1 MKFLRK
7 SLSAFLV
14 LCMLV
19 STLPISAVAAPDMRG
34 VMLDSFTVSIDGGNP
49 VSLLSS
55 GSSLNLELGE
65 SYTFALRFNHP
76 DEVRNAYVVSEK
88 DNEKRYLE
96 ATNNGSGIF
105 VTSGYFGDD
114 RSYVPGTLSVEF
126 SKTGKPLQEDIIWSS
141 LQSPLNQNDVT
152 ITTNTEGS
160 VRGTADV
167 SELMKDGAETVLDFS
182 VDVLNTL
189 SGTDVDLGVYK
200 DLFSTIKDLEKG
212 EVYCITP
219 DENWYEPG
227 TYVAFVKDASDANKY
242 IKMAL
247 DVTGDRPKSLSKVSE
262 ELSTYKD
269 IISLMADFVEIQDE
283 KAKLSEQIEKSPFIQ
298 DKNEALGM
306 LDSYVRDRQIFS
318 MIVTLLPAVA
328 LASGGTMT
336 VPALIFKYYF
346 KAMEKSADYFWDYR
360 VGMILGCSPVEGAFL
375 NNNEHGAGWCP
386 LTNNYLKENGW
397 SISNGNYYLA
407 EDISLLSVKENS
419 TNTTIC
425 LHGHTIE
432 YGLTIADDA
441 TVKLYDCK
449 YIEHSNGTTS
459 GGGILGNAAGTA
471 ISNSGNLHINN
482 CIVEGPLSNY
492 GGKVT
497 IAGGMYTGSEIS
509 NDGTMNITGGT
520 IATGRHGFECIGNAG
535 TLNISGGTI
544 LNTKDATD
552 CITNGSEGVANIT
565 GGIIQNTGTDNS
577 YCVNNFG
584 TLIIKD
590 GLLENTGAQNRDRVA
605 INQES
610 GTMEISGG
618 NLRAFGEGNSNN
630 EGVWNKGEMLVKGGT
645 ISAKGEGIINYGKL
659 NMQKGSVESKK
670 TSAIKNLGEMS
681 LCGGT
686 LKALGD
692 RLYGLENSDG
702 GILSISGGTLQGPYG
717 ALETSSNE
725 SGSVVI
731 SGGTFIGPI
740 YVGYRPAPV
749 KFLINATSRIEI
761 TTSFN
766 AVFNSAIDIEAAS
779 GYNGGVMYY
788 DELEGSGVPMTIT
801 QLSEILAAAP
811 ENRQLYVRL
820 VANDA
825 VDKPDPIPGGDDKPD
840 CQHSYAATVTAPTC
854 TEQGYTTHTCTK
866 CGHSYQDNYVNALG
880 HRFGEWIVVR
890 EATSTTDGSR
900 ERTCAVCNYKETS
913 TIPATGSSSGG
924 SGSSGGGS
932 SSSSD
937 SSSSGSDRGSSASSG
952 YQISSSKDVTGGRVN
967 LSRTNAVTGQAVTVV
982 VHPDDGYEL
991 DTLKVLD
998 SSGKELSLRKQNGR
1012 YVFIMPSG
1020 KVSVE
1025 ATFRPIGQ
1033 ATNDTQTPNADFSD
1047 IPNGYWAEDAIN
1059 WTRSNGY
1066 MNGITDSTFN
1076 PEGTIT
1082 RQQLC
1087 MILSRL
1093 SGQSPS
1099 GMAEARIWAMNSG
1112 LTDGTKSGAPATR
1125 QQMVTFL
1132 YRYCRMMNY
1141 PITSGGDLTA
1151 FPDYASASNYA
1162 REALAW
1168 AVGNGIITGIK
1179 AGKLNPGGFATRA
1192 QFAVILQR
1200 FANTVVEG

>member
-96 ATNNGSGIF
+96 ATNNGTGIF
-105 VTSGYFGDD
+105 VTSGYFGGD

-152 ITTNTEGS
+152 ITTNTVES
-160 VRGTADV
+160 VRGTANV
-167 SELMKDGAETVLDFS
+167 SDLLKDGAETVLDFS
-182 VDVLNTL
+182 VDAFNTL
-189 SGTDVDLGVYK
+189 SGADVDLGVYK

-227 TYVAFVKDASDANKY
+227 TYVAFLKDASDANKFVR
-242 IKMAL
+242 MVL
-247 DVTGDRPKSLSKVSE
+247 DVKDDYPDTPPSNTLSKISE
-262 ELSTYKD
+262 DLSTYSD
-269 IISLMADFVEIQDE
+269 VISLMADFVDIQDE
-283 KAKLSEQIEKSPFIQ
+283 KEKLVEQIEKSTLIQ
-298 DKNEALGM
+298 NKDEALNK

-328 LASGGTMT
+328 LASGGTM
-336 VPALIFKYYF
+336 VMPALLIKYYF

-360 VGMILGCSPVEGAFL
+360 VGMIQGCDPIEGSFSNSSGGGSGGTAITNKFL
-375 NNNEHGAGWCP
+375 EENEVI
-386 LTNNYLKENGW
+386 TR
-397 SISNGNYYLA
+397 SGNYYLA
-407 EDISLLSVKENS
+407 EDILVPVEEDRSDIIIGERLYPTKVDATIDLNGHSCIGIWVYGGSTVRIYDSKYKETEDYLNNGGKANQIAISSRENQVSISHCIVENLGIGRASNLTISNSIVKGRLEIGDKSVVTITDSICSSSISNS
-419 TNTTIC
+419 DSILNISGGHIAGISCIKDAIINIDDATIDKVSNPSGTININSGIINEIHNQGKMVISGTAKTIGSITNDGDGDLTISGGEISSQGTTIC
-425 LHGHTIE
+425 NN
-432 YGLTIADDA
+432 
-441 TVKLYDCK
+441 
-449 YIEHSNGTTS
+449 SNGKLT
-459 GGGILGNAAGTA
+459 
-471 ISNSGNLHINN
+471 
-482 CIVEGPLSNY
+482 
-492 GGKVT
+492 
-497 IAGGMYTGSEIS
+497 
-509 NDGTMNITGGT
+509 ITGGT
-520 IATGRHGFECIGNAG
+520 IESTFESATSGGLTACLSINGGNVAI
-535 TLNISGGTI
+535 NGGTI
-544 LNTKDATD
+544 QSFGNIPGIRFSGLND
-552 CITNGSEGVANIT
+552 
-565 GGIIQNTGTDNS
+565 
-577 YCVNNFG
+577 G
-584 TLIIKD
+584 TLS
-590 GLLENTGAQNRDRVA
+590 
-605 INQES
+605 IN
-610 GTMEISGG
+610 
-618 NLRAFGEGNSNN
+618 
-630 EGVWNKGEMLVKGGT
+630 GGT
-645 ISAKGEGIINYGKL
+645 ISGENGVDWLRGCVKITNGKIIGKKSGL
-659 NMQKGSVESKK
+659 NF
-670 TSAIKNLGEMS
+670 
-681 LCGGT
+681 GGQWGPE
-686 LKALGD
+686 LDLAVQS
-692 RLYGLENSDG
+692 NST
-702 GILSISGGTLQGPYG
+702 IEISGSRNAINTFAGSKFSGIRATNGYMDGITYYNAPNAQG
-717 ALETSSNE
+717 
-725 SGSVVI
+725 
-731 SGGTFIGPI
+731 
-740 YVGYRPAPV
+740 V
-749 KFLINATSRIEI
+749 KMTIQ
-761 TTSFN
+761 
-766 AVFNSAIDIEAAS
+766 EAA
-779 GYNGGVMYY
+779 NI
-788 DELEGSGVPMTIT
+788 DFKQP
-801 QLSEILAAAP
+801 
-811 ENRQLYVRL
+811 YVRL
-820 VANDA
+820 VADG
-825 VDKPDPIPGGDDKPD
+825 VSTGPSGGDQED
-840 CQHSYAATVTAPTC
+840 CTHDYTSTVTAPTC
-854 TEQGYTTHTCTK
+854 TERGYTMHTCTK

-880 HRFGEWIVVR
+880 HSFGGWVVIR
-890 EATSTTDGSR
+890 EATSTTNGSR
-900 ERTCAVCNYKETS
+900 ERTCTVCNYKETG
-913 TIPATGSSSGG
+913 TIPATGSSGGG
-924 SGSSGGGS
+924 SGSSGSGS

-937 SSSSGSDRGSSASSG
+937 SSSSKPDREPSTSSG

-967 LSRTNAVTGQAVTVV
+967 LSRANAVTGQAVTVV

-1012 YVFIMPSG
+1012 YVFIMPDG

-1162 REALAW
+1162 RETLAW
-1168 AVGNGIITGIK
+1168 AVGNGIITGTK
-1179 AGKLNPGGFATRA
+1179 AGKLNPGGTATRA

-1200 FANTVVEG
+1200 FTKTIAEG